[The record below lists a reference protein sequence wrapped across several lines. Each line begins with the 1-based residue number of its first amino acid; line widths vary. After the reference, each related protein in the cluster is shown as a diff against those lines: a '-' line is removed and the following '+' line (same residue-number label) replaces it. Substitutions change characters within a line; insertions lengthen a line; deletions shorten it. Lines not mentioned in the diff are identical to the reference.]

1 MVTDL
6 LREGAQLM
14 LVGMGVV
21 FFLLGMMVLAVKA
34 MSRFAALFPEPAVAV
49 SEPSLIQGSA
59 SSDAEVIAA
68 ISASIHA
75 HRAGVGRKE

>member
-34 MSRFAALFPEPAVAV
+34 MSRFAALFPEPAVAA
-49 SEPSLIQGSA
+49 EPSLIQGSA

-68 ISASIHA
+68 IAASIHA
-75 HRAGVGRKE
+75 HRTSVGMKE